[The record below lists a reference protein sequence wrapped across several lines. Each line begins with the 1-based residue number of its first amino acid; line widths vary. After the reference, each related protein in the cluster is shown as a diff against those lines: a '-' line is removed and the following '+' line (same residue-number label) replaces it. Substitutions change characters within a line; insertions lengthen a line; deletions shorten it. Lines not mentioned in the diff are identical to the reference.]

1 MKQIAVALASALVA
15 FTAFAQSA
23 PAPDVLATLK
33 AKYPNT
39 QWRSVMSTPVAGVY
53 EVIMGQNVAY
63 TDNAG
68 RYFFFG
74 RLFDMQTQAD
84 LTEPRMQAVNT
95 IDTKLLPAADAL
107 KVVKGNGKRTLY
119 IFSDPDCPYCKQLE
133 GNLRELTDV
142 TIYYY
147 FYPLTG
153 MHPDARRKS
162 IAAWCAKNPAEA
174 WEAMLLNGVV
184 PPAADCPNP
193 IDRNVALAGRLGI
206 TATPTIIAA
215 DGRRLPGAATA
226 ARIDAW
232 LNSAPAQVAEVRK

>member
-1 MKQIAVALASALVA
+1 MKRIFIAIATAVVAC
-15 FTAFAQSA
+15 TAFAQGA

-53 EVIMGQNVAY
+53 EVMMGQNVAY

-74 RLFDMQTQAD
+74 RLFDMQTQTD
-84 LTEPRMQAVNT
+84 LTEPRMQVVNT
-95 IDTKLLPAADAL
+95 IDTKLLPTADAL
-107 KVVKGNGKRTLY
+107 KVVKGSGKRALY

-133 GNLRELTDV
+133 ANLRDVTDV
-142 TIYYY
+142 TIHYY
-147 FYPLTG
+147 FFPLSSI
-153 MHPDARRKS
+153 HPDARRKS
-162 IAAWCAKNPAEA
+162 IAAWCAKNPAQA
-174 WEAMLLNGVV
+174 WEAMVLNGVA
-184 PPAADCPNP
+184 PPPADCPNP
-193 IDRNVALAGRLGI
+193 VDRNIALAERLGI
-206 TATPTIIAA
+206 TGTPTIISA

-232 LNSAPAQVAEVRK
+232 LNSAPAQVAEARK

>member
-1 MKQIAVALASALVA
+1 MKQVAIAIATALVA
-15 FTAFAQSA
+15 FNAFAQGV
-23 PAPDVLATLK
+23 PAPEVLAALK

-53 EVIMGQNVAY
+53 EVMMGQNVAY

-74 RLFDMQTQAD
+74 RLFDMQTQTD
-84 LTEPRMQAVNT
+84 LTEPRLQVVNL
-95 IDTKLLPAADAL
+95 IDTKLLPPADAL
-107 KVVKGNGKRTLY
+107 KVVKGNGKRALY

-133 GNLRELTDV
+133 ANLRDLTDV
-142 TIYYY
+142 TIHYY
-147 FYPLTG
+147 FFPLSS

-162 IAAWCAKNPAEA
+162 IAAWCAKNPAQA
-174 WEAMLLNGVV
+174 WEAMVLNGVA

-193 IDRNVALAGRLGI
+193 VDRNVALADRLGI
-206 TATPTIIAA
+206 TATPTIISS

-232 LNSAPAQVAEVRK
+232 LNTVPAQLAEARK